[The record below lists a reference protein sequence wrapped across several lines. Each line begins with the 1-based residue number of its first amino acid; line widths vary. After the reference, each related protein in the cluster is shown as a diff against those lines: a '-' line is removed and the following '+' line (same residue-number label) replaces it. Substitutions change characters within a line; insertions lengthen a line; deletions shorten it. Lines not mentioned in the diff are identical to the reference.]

1 MASGPAA
8 FASSTKE
15 NTNYARLC
23 RLLIDVG
30 TEALRNIFNGI
41 HSPANLHVILS
52 SSSAHYTTLKNL
64 QKKRILNPTL
74 WGKLYPATASH
85 VSSAD
90 FDITLLMVLLR
101 NICGLSH
108 PGSTGSWDKLPPVS
122 DTSMEANIVRIK
134 WYRNDVHAHVSK
146 ASVDDST
153 FNILWQNISNAIMG
167 LASGT
172 NANLYAT
179 VIKKVK
185 TECMDPD
192 AEAHYRDLLNDW
204 KKYDHDNMKEML
216 EELKGMMQKFFIPSG
231 NLLVR
236 ELKVFGG
243 PTVLNTSNFQ
253 LWNPNIILAS

>member
-1 MASGPAA
+1 MASGQAA
-8 FASSTKE
+8 FASSTRE

-52 SSSAHYTTLKNL
+52 SSSAHFTTLKDL

-74 WGKLYPATASH
+74 WGRLYPATASH

-90 FDITLLMVLLR
+90 FDVTLLMVLLR
-101 NICGLSH
+101 NICGLSP
-108 PGSTGSWDKLPPVS
+108 PGSTSSWDKLPPVS

-134 WYRNDVHAHVSK
+134 WYRNDVHAHASK

-153 FNILWQNISNAIMG
+153 FNVLWQNISNAIMG

-172 NANLYAT
+172 NATLYAT
-179 VIKKVK
+179 AIKKVK

-192 AEAHYRDLLNDW
+192 AEAHWRGVLDDW
-204 KKYDHDNMKEML
+204 KKYDDNTKEML
-216 EELKGMMQKFFIPSG
+216 EELKGVMQKF
-231 NLLVR
+231 L
-236 ELKVFGG
+236 
-243 PTVLNTSNFQ
+243 
-253 LWNPNIILAS
+253 